1 MNAAAL
7 RAEVG
12 AELLGRLRAPATLVA
27 LVAILA
33 GSSLLL
39 PRDGRLSSI
48 SWTALDGRPQA
59 PLFDSAGAGWGAAVL
74 NSVFLV
80 IVAFYLVA
88 GSLQRD
94 RRSGLG
100 VILAA
105 TPLSS
110 GAFLA
115 GRGLAHAAYLGTL
128 CLLAVAV
135 TLLRFLWFGQ
145 GTLRPLDFALP
156 FLLFTL
162 PGVLFVATLTLLWEV
177 TPGLRGRGGLL
188 AWFFLGSL
196 ILLVL
201 PRGLPAFDPLGM
213 VRLER
218 LMDASIAGLGRGLGL
233 GLIVREVTPE
243 RVAWPGPRVGL
254 ALVLER
260 ALTAAW
266 CLVPLLAARVLFDR
280 FDPARGRPRAL
291 RHAGPGE
298 LAAEVGPA
306 APTVP
311 QALAAGAA
319 RPGWLLALRAEATL
333 VWQGGGAWRWALL
346 VAAVAAAVAPQ
357 EAASRAAAAAFL
369 LLLAPVVAEA
379 PARERLAGAEALFLS
394 LPGPPRWRVLW
405 KAGALAAF
413 LLALALPLTLR
424 RLTTGPGAALGLVA
438 GLLATAALCTA
449 LGSLSGGGK
458 LWTALFVTLWYGAV
472 NRAPLTDFTGG
483 LLAPGTATWVAFGW
497 LAAGALGLALAALA
511 ETRRAAA

>member
-1 MNAAAL
+1 MSAAAL
-7 RAEVG
+7 RAEVE

-27 LVAILA
+27 LVSILA

-59 PLFDSAGAGWGAAVL
+59 PLFDSTSAGWGAAVL
-74 NSVFLV
+74 NAVFLV

-88 GSLQRD
+88 GSLRRD

-105 TPLSS
+105 TPLSN
-110 GAFLA
+110 GALLA
-115 GRGLAHAAYLGTL
+115 GRGLAHAAYLGAL

-135 TLLRFLWFGQ
+135 TLVRFLWFGQ
-145 GTLRPLDFALP
+145 GTLRPLNFALP

-177 TPGLRGRGGLL
+177 TPGLRGRGGLV

-201 PRGLPAFDPLGM
+201 PRGLPIFDPLGLT
-213 VRLER
+213 RLER
-218 LMDASIAGLGRGLGL
+218 LMDASIAGLGRGLSL
-233 GLIVREVTPE
+233 GLIVREVAPE

-260 ALTAAW
+260 TLMATWSLA
-266 CLVPLLAARVLFDR
+266 PLLAARALFDR

-291 RHAGPGE
+291 RSSSPAE
-298 LAAEVGPA
+298 LAPGGGPVVPA
-306 APTVP
+306 APQP
-311 QALAAGAA
+311 LPAGAA
-319 RPGWLLALRAEATL
+319 RPGWLLALQAEATL
-333 VWQGGGAWRWALL
+333 LWQSAGAWRWALL
-346 VAAVAAAVAPQ
+346 LAAVAAAVAPQ

-379 PARERLAGAEALFLS
+379 PARERLAGAEALFAS

-405 KAGALAAF
+405 KAGALALF
-413 LLALALPLTLR
+413 LLTLALPLTLR
-424 RLTTGPGAALGLVA
+424 RLAAEPGAALGLVA

-458 LWTALFVTLWYGAV
+458 LWTALHVTLWYGAV
-472 NRAPLTDFTGG
+472 NGAPLMDLTGG
-483 LLAPGTATWVAFGW
+483 LLAPGTAAGVALGW
-497 LAAGALGLALAALA
+497 LASGASGLALAALA
-511 ETRRAAA
+511 QARRAAA